1 MSASGWVSFETWLC
15 PIYLIF
21 NVNLALLE
29 IKIFMFTFIKNFVLE
44 DAGEI
49 IVPMFS
55 TTLQPRV
62 KGKEAQGVQLPVRI
76 SNYNA

>member
-1 MSASGWVSFETWLC
+1 LTNFAPV
-15 PIYLIF
+15 
-21 NVNLALLE
+21 ALLE
-29 IKIFMFTFIKNFVLE
+29 IKIFIFTIIKSFVLT
-44 DAGEI
+44 DSGET

-76 SNYNA
+76 SIYTPS